1 MFLLLNDAVNRVDPT
16 ISLMKRGATII
27 PLQSTANVTTRKMVR
42 LTRSCVEA
50 ATIHDFARQW
60 RFESCS
66 RYASEL
72 FPRHVDG
79 ITSRAHRCVHRLETT
94 TPRQKTQ
101 RLNVDP
107 ICAQIA
113 TLDSRESMNRGRSAV
128 PHHRLPSIVSRRA
141 FVTGMFLGAGA
152 AVAVP
157 IQAHAQTTNSSF
169 EAWRDAFRAR
179 ATARGVSEAT
189 YAHVMGAIKPDT
201 SVYAQI
207 RSQPEFNEALW
218 QYINR
223 RVSDW
228 RIITGKERAKEY
240 APLLARIET
249 QYGVDRFTML
259 ALWGVESS
267 YGEVIDNPKYMRP
280 VIPALA
286 ALAWG
291 EPRRR
296 SYWEAE
302 LLNALVI
309 IERGW
314 GAPKEM
320 VGSWAGAMGHTQWMP
335 EVWLHM
341 GVDFDRDGRIS
352 PYGAPD
358 DALGGTARFLIER
371 GKYRGGE
378 AWGCEV
384 RLPDGHGG
392 DHGTRTYAAWRE
404 LGVTRADGAA
414 FPRPDDK
421 AKLSVPVDGG
431 PALLIGQN
439 FSAVMSYN
447 PAFSYSLAVVHLAD
461 RIRGGSPFVH
471 PFPGSERLMTLAE
484 VQELQRRLTALG
496 FDTDGSD
503 GRVGRDTQR
512 AVRDFQRKVGISP
525 ADGYAGLKVLARLR
539 QGA

>member
-1 MFLLLNDAVNRVDPT
+1 MIDHRP
-16 ISLMKRGATII
+16 S
-27 PLQSTANVTTRKMVR
+27 ST
-42 LTRSCVEA
+42 L
-50 ATIHDFARQW
+50 
-60 RFESCS
+60 
-66 RYASEL
+66 
-72 FPRHVDG
+72 
-79 ITSRAHRCVHRLETT
+79 
-94 TPRQKTQ
+94 
-101 RLNVDP
+101 
-107 ICAQIA
+107 
-113 TLDSRESMNRGRSAV
+113 
-128 PHHRLPSIVSRRA
+128 SRRA
-141 FVTGMFLGAGA
+141 FLVRALLGASAGA
-152 AVAVP
+152 AVPFDVC
-157 IQAHAQTTNSSF
+157 AQSASSSF
-169 EAWRDAFRAR
+169 EAWRDAFRHR
-179 ATARGVSEAT
+179 AAARGISDAT
-189 YAHVMGAIKPDT
+189 YARVMEPIKPDT
-201 SVYAQI
+201 SVYSEI

-228 RIITGKERAKEY
+228 RIITGKARAKDY
-240 APLLARIET
+240 APLLARIERE
-249 QYGVDRFTML
+249 YGVDRFTML
-259 ALWGVESS
+259 AVWGIESS

-314 GAPKEM
+314 AEPKEM
-320 VGSWAGAMGHTQWMP
+320 IGSWAGAMGHTQWMP

-341 GVDFDRDGRIS
+341 GVDFDRNGRIS
-352 PYGAPD
+352 PYGPPD
-358 DALGGTARFLIER
+358 DALAGTARFLVER
-371 GKYRGGE
+371 GKYRRGE

-384 RLPDGHGG
+384 TLPERHGG
-392 DHGTRTYAAWRE
+392 GHERRTYAAWRE
-404 LGVTRADGAA
+404 RGVARADGAA
-414 FPRPDDK
+414 FARPDDR
-421 AKLSVPVDGG
+421 ARLTVPVEGG
-431 PALLIGQN
+431 PAFLIGQN

-447 PAFSYSLAVVHLAD
+447 PAFSYALAVMHLAD
-461 RIRGGSPFVH
+461 RIRGDGPFVH

-512 AVRDFQRKVGISP
+512 AVRAFQQKVGMFP

-539 QGA
+539 QAS